1 MRVIYLIFM
10 LNLLT
15 LNLAFS
21 QKKEVVNSK
30 VVLTDLIKTRVMLID
45 TTSPAIIA
53 EQYGNDKN
61 SLASYLYLTAITYLD
76 RTKFNQLIN
85 NLMVLANNKK
95 AVISDWSNGYKKLS
109 KEKIKE
115 SYIFC
120 DSIEQEAFDA
130 LGNSFR
136 VKVFS
141 CDSTSSFMDIMAI
154 DFYEKWSYNKNN
166 GMIEKEV
173 IAYTPLTLNEKGFLK
188 EIFTIFKEEKYIQE
202 ISEKQ

>member
-15 LNLAFS
+15 VNLAFS
-21 QKKEVVNSK
+21 QKKELVNSK
-30 VVLTDLIKTRVMLID
+30 VVLTDLIKIRVMLID
-45 TTSPAIIA
+45 TTSPSIIA
-53 EQYGNDKN
+53 EQHGNDKN
-61 SLASYLYLTAITYLD
+61 SLASYLNLTAITYLD

-95 AVISDWSNGYKKLS
+95 AVISDWNNGYKKLS

-115 SYIFC
+115 RYIFC
-120 DSIEQEAFDA
+120 DSVYIECFLCDEGQNETYWQ
-130 LGNSFR
+130 
-136 VKVFS
+136 
-141 CDSTSSFMDIMAI
+141 CDSTSSFMNIMAI

-166 GMIEKEV
+166 GMIDKEV